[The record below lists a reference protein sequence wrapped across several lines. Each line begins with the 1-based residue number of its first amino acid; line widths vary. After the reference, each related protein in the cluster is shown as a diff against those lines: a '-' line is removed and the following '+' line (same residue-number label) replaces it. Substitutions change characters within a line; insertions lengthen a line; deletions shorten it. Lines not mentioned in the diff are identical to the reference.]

1 MSNKRGSVTIESSI
15 AFTVVLVFLA
25 SMISIINIYRTDILM
40 RRAQEQTC
48 EKVSMICPLAITAS
62 DVISTTVNAFPD
74 IEIDGISGSDAISQV
89 AKFITGADMASG
101 YTIEE
106 MVLEGALG
114 GYMAN
119 DIAEGYI
126 SRNGGSDFMLPDDI
140 NVTFEVN
147 TQKSIIEVCTTYSVL
162 TLAGRCERSIYNVI
176 PIYGKGDLFLLASDE
191 QKKESDIWSE
201 DNFTRGDYFREQY
214 GGNLPKTFPVIDAY
228 DNGKA
233 TSIMSIDL
241 TAPTYGSDD
250 EIIKKIC
257 GNIDDLAGFGGA
269 DTKIDGTQYTIDSVT
284 DKSLIVVIPSNA
296 DESAKNTVYSM
307 GYYAAS
313 KGITMTVEEYG
324 TSMKYAE

>member
-25 SMISIINIYRTDILM
+25 SMISVINIYRTDILM

-176 PIYGKGDLFLLASDE
+176 PIYGKKMPA
-191 QKKESDIWSE
+191 QRATPAVIQPQ
-201 DNFTRGDYFREQY
+201 TR
-214 GGNLPKTFPVIDAY
+214 
-228 DNGKA
+228 
-233 TSIMSIDL
+233 TSS
-241 TAPTYGSDD
+241 T
-250 EIIKKIC
+250 
-257 GNIDDLAGFGGA
+257 
-269 DTKIDGTQYTIDSVT
+269 
-284 DKSLIVVIPSNA
+284 NA
-296 DESAKNTVYSM
+296 
-307 GYYAAS
+307 
-313 KGITMTVEEYG
+313 
-324 TSMKYAE
+324 